1 MTTKYYFKGC
11 FLDKFQYRAIFQ
23 NLKANPYKNTNP
35 NANPKIILFAGYLPK
50 I

>member
-11 FLDKFQYRAIFQ
+11 FLDKFHYRAIFQ